1 MNKNKEKIQTMFG
14 WLFQPWTD
22 ANDDSYASQKTGSGS
37 TGISLIWDWDAGTPS
52 GDLPFKYI
60 PRTIKDIFRVKKNY
74 SLISKLKTVNTMC
87 IKPLLRRQLHW
98 TSNFGSCNGG
108 EFYTFDWLTLKVNY
122 SNSSW
127 AFDTY
132 QQTNFYER
140 YIWDK
145 NFRVVRSEYFYH
157 GIAEKRRR
165 EISEDEHDLGVEK
178 LQREYEERMEDYD
191 DE

>member
-1 MNKNKEKIQTMFG
+1 MLNKKDKIQTMFG
-14 WLFQPWTD
+14 RLFKPWNT
-22 ANDDSYASQKTGSGS
+22 ANDDSYASQKLDNNTKS
-37 TGISLIWDWDAGTPS
+37 ISLIWDWDVGTPS
-52 GDLPFKYI
+52 GELPFKYI
-60 PRTIKDIFRVKKNY
+60 PKTINDIFRIKKNY
-74 SLISKLKTVNTMC
+74 SLISKLKTVYTMC
-87 IKPLLRRQLHW
+87 IKPFLRRQIHW

-140 YIWDK
+140 YLWEK
-145 NFRVVRSEYFYH
+145 KFRLVRSKYFNH
-157 GIAEKRRR
+157 DLDGSK
-165 EISEDEHDLGVEK
+165 EISEREHDLGVEK

>member
-1 MNKNKEKIQTMFG
+1 MFG

-87 IKPLLRRQLHW
+87 IKPLLRRKIHW
-98 TSNFGSCNGG
+98 CSNFGSGTGG
-108 EFYTFDWLTLKVNY
+108 EFYSLDWFTLKVSY
-122 SNSSW
+122 SNSDW

-140 YIWDK
+140 YIWEK
-145 NFRVVRSEYFYH
+145 NFRVVRSKYFYH
-157 GIAEKRRR
+157 GWAEHR

>member
-14 WLFQPWTD
+14 WMSKAWTD
-22 ANDDSYASQKTGSGS
+22 ANDDSYASHKLDSGS
-37 TGISLIWDWDAGTPS
+37 TGINTIWDWDAGTPA

-87 IKPLLRRQLHW
+87 IKPLLRREIHW
-98 TSNFGSCNGG
+98 CSNFGSCNGG
-108 EFYTFDWLTLKVNY
+108 EFYTFDWLTLKVSY
-122 SNSSW
+122 HNSSW

-132 QQTNFYER
+132 QQTNFFER

-145 NFRVVRSEYFYH
+145 KFRVVRSEYYYH
-157 GIAEKRRR
+157 DIAEHR

-178 LQREYEERMEDYD
+178 MQREYEEDMGDMYDY
-191 DE
+191 